1 MAMLAEPRRR
11 KKYNLCPR
19 GKALYEDSARFGTK
33 MLEKMGW
40 SKGRGLGANED
51 GSQDFVRVRFK
62 NDAEGLGYENRDDQW
77 TIHEEGFN
85 GLLNSLNGGSAD
97 DAPNT
102 NDNSGAASA
111 SEDEARPMGFG
122 FREVTPEKKVKSK
135 TLKNNISGVSLE
147 EKSKQSKARV
157 HYKKFTRGKDLSRY
171 SEKDLANIFGKKA
184 TEDID
189 APVEPVVPAEQQP
202 AEEEEKPVDPNFAGV
217 HTVSTGLSVN
227 DYFKQKM
234 EAMKNRLKNNSFVA
248 AEEATPLPNGDGE
261 AAVNDAEEV
270 EETAQPEKK
279 KKKSKRAKKEEEETV
294 IESSPVKETASK
306 IKKKKKSKEVVEEV
320 EAEPEVE
327 AEIVSVMEK
336 KEKKKSKRA
345 AEEEQSELTEEKP
358 PLKKKSKNVAEGAD
372 ELEVDPKD
380 VNEVKQKKS
389 KEDAEQ
395 AQAAVKATPSEESAT
410 KEKTKKK
417 SKRAAEETATVEQQP
432 ESEVE
437 AVSVE
442 AVVKEKKKKSKRAAE
457 EIKEKQQPEP
467 EVKSV
472 PSEEATSKEKKKK
485 SKRAAEADAI
495 ELEQQVEE
503 AEETSQPKRKKK
515 KKDKQDDDVD
525 VNATKEIP
533 VDEETNKKSKKKKKP
548 ENHENVEVSA
558 ESSSSDADTDSDN
571 SQYLSYEELI
581 KKRDSFNV
589 CPISSFCAEKFYI
602 FDMKAYRN
610 STIAHITGYDVDEN
624 IKLKVVQAKNDNL
637 RIFNLWEG
645 KTSKY
650 LNEPKVGITKPKHK
664 HKAAVRAVKK
674 RQLFS
679 GI

>member
-122 FREVTPEKKVKSK
+122 FREATPEKKVKSK

-189 APVEPVVPAEQQP
+189 APIEPVVPAEQQP
-202 AEEEEKPVDPNFAGV
+202 AEEEKPVDPNFAGV

-261 AAVNDAEEV
+261 AALNDAEEV
-270 EETAQPEKK
+270 AETAQPEKK

-294 IESSPVKETASK
+294 IESSPVTETASK
-306 IKKKKKSKEVVEEV
+306 IKKKKKSKEVVEEA

-327 AEIVSVMEK
+327 AEIVSVKEK

-345 AEEEQSELTEEKP
+345 SEEEQSELTEEKP
-358 PLKKKSKNVAEGAD
+358 PPKKKSKHVAEEAAD
-372 ELEVDPKD
+372 EIEVDSKD

-389 KEDAEQ
+389 KHAPEEDAEQ
-395 AQAAVKATPSEESAT
+395 AQEAVEATPSEESAT

-432 ESEVE
+432 KSE
-437 AVSVE
+437 VE

-457 EIKEKQQPEP
+457 EIEEKQQPEP
-467 EVKSV
+467 EVKSI
-472 PSEEATSKEKKKK
+472 PSDEATSKEKKKK
-485 SKRAAEADAI
+485 SKRAAEADTI

-515 KKDKQDDDVD
+515 KKDKQDEDVD
-525 VNATKEIP
+525 VNETKETP
-533 VDEETNKKSKKKKKP
+533 VEEETNKKSKKKKKP

-558 ESSSSDADTDSDN
+558 ESSSSDADTESDN

-650 LNEPKVGITKPKHK
+650 INEPKVGITKPKHK